1 MDKIKWIITII
12 IIGGIIMALNFGSIR
27 NAFDNAREE
36 KIGVAEKE
44 KNITTEVSRSGCLSE
59 IDLST
64 PATTT
69 NIFNVNHTSRT
80 GKVLILFSGNV
91 KFQDNI
97 QASPEDRVSMQ
108 IIFELKKDGTSIPGG
123 ASNEVVE
130 IDLISSEIEKIWVER
145 SVNIIIFV
153 DNVTTNNWKIDAQTP
168 GYSGTNTAIT
178 DRSITIIDL

>member
-44 KNITTEVSRSGCLSE
+44 KNITTEVKRGGYLSE

-64 PATTT
+64 PGTTI

-80 GKVLILFSGNV
+80 GKVLILFSGHV
-91 KFQDNI
+91 RFEDNT
-97 QASPEDRVSMQ
+97 QTSPEDRVAMQ
-108 IIFELKKDGTSIPGG
+108 IFFKLKKDGTDVVGG
-123 ASNEVVE
+123 IANEVVE
-130 IDLISSEIEKIWVER
+130 IDLVSSEIEKIWIGR
-145 SVNIIIFV
+145 NINIILFV
-153 DNVTTNNWKIDAQTP
+153 DNVTTNNWKIDAETFYP
-168 GYSGTNTAIT
+168 GDSTGMES
-178 DRSITIIDL
+178 RSITIIDL

>member
-44 KNITTEVSRSGCLSE
+44 KNITTEVSRSGYLSE

-69 NIFNVNHTSRT
+69 NIFNINHTSRT
-80 GKVLILFSGNV
+80 GKVLILFSGHV
-91 KFQDNI
+91 RFEDNT
-97 QASPEDRVSMQ
+97 QTSPEDRVGMQ
-108 IIFELKKDGTSIPGG
+108 IIFTLKKDGIDVPGG
-123 ASNEVVE
+123 DANEVVE
-130 IDLISSEIEKIWVER
+130 IDLVSSEIEKIWIGR
-145 SVNIIIFV
+145 SVSIILFV
-153 DNVTTNNWKIDAQTP
+153 DNVTTNNWKIDAETTYT
-168 GYSGTNTAIT
+168 GDDTAMT
-178 DRSITIIDL
+178 DRSITIMDI